1 MIYGLET
8 IFNILFILAI
18 IGFISIRQ
26 SKIYKKS
33 NRII

>member
-18 IGFISIRQ
+18 IGFISILFWL
-26 SKIYKKS
+26 YKFIVS
-33 NRII
+33 FL